1 MERVNCKKE
10 AEVWENE
17 ENILHLRYWVSLRG
31 QTLCRTG
38 MPYVVPTLFH
48 KNISSFSL
56 SIYMNI
62 YIYLLNAVRGMM
74 YYRRALKLQAFLDMA
89 DEEGKTTISQLQLNC

>member
-56 SIYMNI
+56 SIYMNLYI
-62 YIYLLNAVRGMM
+62 YI
-74 YYRRALKLQAFLDMA
+74 F
-89 DEEGKTTISQLQLNC
+89 